1 MLIYR
6 NFIKSTNEAYLSK
19 YPDFAS
25 VIEDENGQ
33 DWYEIQSNFKDET
46 LKIIFDNQ
54 NRIVSYSCDV
64 STLFPL
70 GHSIAEINKDALPV
84 NFYDNNVFFDF
95 IGGQVIPYEKSHEKL
110 VEEAFNQLKALQ
122 SEASQTID
130 TLQDAIDLNMAEK
143 GADVLLGS
151 WRKYRVLLSCVDIS
165 TAPDIDW
172 PQKPE

>member
-6 NFIKSTNEAYLSK
+6 NFIKSTNPDVIAK

-25 VIEDENGQ
+25 VIEDESGN
-33 DWYEIQSNFKDET
+33 DWYEIQSLFKEDT

-54 NRIVSYSCDV
+54 NRIVSHSCDV

-70 GHSIAEINKDALPV
+70 GNSIAEISKDALPA
-84 NFYDNNVFFDF
+84 NFYDNNIFFDF
-95 IGGQVIPYEKSHEKL
+95 VEGQVIPHEKSLEKR

-122 SEASQTID
+122 SEASQAID

-143 GADVLLGS
+143 GADELLKS
-151 WRKYRVLLSCVDIS
+151 WRKYRVLLSRVDTS

-172 PQKPE
+172 PVKPE